1 MTYKTIRSYNLVS
14 RLIAVLNLKNI
25 KKYISKKLRGHSSLR
40 LIILCSALALS
51 IIFATNITVLSSTSP
66 SVNGTPQMSTKQIIV
81 KLKKSA
87 NSSDV
92 NNAKKIIG
100 KYGTIKTITK
110 LFIKDIAYA
119 ELKKITLPSQFEDV
133 YLVQFASTSKTIL
146 RQTFN
151 NLKKDPAIESV
162 QWNYE
167 YKPAAIP
174 NDPEYNL
181 QWSLPRTQSP
191 QGWDITTGS
200 PSAVIAVIG
209 TGVRWDHEDLA
220 GNIWAN
226 TGESNDGLDNDGNGY
241 IDDTRGWDFQQ
252 NDNNPMDQN
261 GHETAVAG
269 VAAAVTNNST
279 GITGVCW
286 SCRIMPLRVD
296 FTSEQV
302 ASAINYAVNKGAKI
316 IVMSFG
322 NYDPATYG
330 ADTVVETAINNGVA
344 QGVLMISSAGN
355 DNVNTPNY
363 PSALSNV
370 IGVAATDQ
378 DDLRATFSNWGTWV
392 DVAAPGAGLR
402 TTSLSS
408 YNNITGTSVAAGFVG
423 GIAGLLYSKYPSLS
437 IADATS
443 MILAGVDSI
452 SPDQPIGSGRIN
464 VYKTV
469 HDGIAPAVSIT
480 NPSDGATISGSVNI
494 TANAADNIGVTK
506 VEFYLDGNLASTDT
520 SSPYSYT
527 LATSALANGSHTI
540 TAKAYD
546 DALNIGTAT
555 INVTIGNI
563 PTVTTHTPW
572 LNSTAAQF
580 WGEANTHGSLGS
592 GWFRYG
598 LTNPGT
604 CNDTFGTKATQTPGE
619 DLTFT
624 ATGPDGSIWP
634 GGYLINVLNLN
645 PGATYYY
652 CFIVQNSFGKGYGSL
667 VTFQARYPPPTC
679 NNVVTSVGVPVTITG
694 SGGVLP
700 YNWYAY
706 NYSSISANGG
716 QTFTVSYPDTGAH
729 YVYLMDSR
737 GDGSSACKVTVN

>member
-1 MTYKTIRSYNLVS
+1 MVIL
-14 RLIAVLNLKNI
+14 L
-25 KKYISKKLRGHSSLR
+25 SSL
-40 LIILCSALALS
+40 ILV
-51 IIFATNITVLSSTSP
+51 IVFATNITVLSSDIGVP
-66 SVNGTPQMSTKQIIV
+66 NGTPEVGQEQIIV
-81 KLKKSA
+81 KLKESLGSDSESTARAVVEKYAAVKSLNKEFVEDIQSA
-87 NSSDV
+87 QAEGELSQLENTYTVELTDTNSLSE
-92 NNAKKIIG
+92 
-100 KYGTIKTITK
+100 
-110 LFIKDIAYA
+110 AYA
-119 ELKKITLPSQFEDV
+119 DI
-133 YLVQFASTSKTIL
+133 
-146 RQTFN
+146 
-151 NLKKDPAIESV
+151 KKDPAIESV

-167 YKPAAIP
+167 YKPALVP
-174 NDPEYNL
+174 NDTDYSV

-408 YNNITGTSVAAGFVG
+408 YNNVTGTSVASGFVAG
-423 GIAGLLYSKYPSLS
+423 VAGLLYSQSPALS
-437 IADATS
+437 VSEATSAIISTADAIT
-443 MILAGVDSI
+443 
-452 SPDQPIGSGRIN
+452 PDQVIGSGRVN
-464 VYKTV
+464 TLKALQAS
-469 HDGIAPAVSIT
+469 APTPIPTFTPTPTPSPTPIPDTTPPTGSIT
-480 NPSDGATISGSVNI
+480 NPRSPARVGVNLSI
-494 TANAADNIGVTK
+494 NIKANATDSAGIQK
-506 VEFYLDGNLASTDT
+506 VEFYIDGNLVSTDT
-520 SSPYSYT
+520 SAPYQHTWST
-527 LATSALANGSHTI
+527 TGLALGSTHPI
-540 TAKAYD
+540 SAKAYD
-546 DALNIGTAT
+546 TSNNSSTFLAGAKIINDPDRDAF
-555 INVTIGNI
+555 
-563 PTVTTHTPW
+563 
-572 LNSTAAQF
+572 STEVENYV
-580 WGEANTHGSLGS
+580 G
-592 GWFRYG
+592 
-598 LTNPGT
+598 TNPNLACGIDAWPADFN
-604 CNDTFGTKATQTPGE
+604 NDAIANSSDFLSFNAHFGARVGE
-619 DLTFT
+619 PAYSARHDLN
-624 ATGPDGSIWP
+624 ANG
-634 GGYLINVLNLN
+634 LIN
-645 PGATYYY
+645 GADILQ
-652 CFIVQNSFGKGYGSL
+652 FNIIFGKN
-667 VTFQARYPPPTC
+667 C
-679 NNVVTSVGVPVTITG
+679 NTP
-694 SGGVLP
+694 L
-700 YNWYAY
+700 Y
-706 NYSSISANGG
+706 
-716 QTFTVSYPDTGAH
+716 
-729 YVYLMDSR
+729 
-737 GDGSSACKVTVN
+737 